1 MENYFKLDFNNTSYL
16 VNSLLPKAQ
25 EQAYYEDYFDL
36 AKITSQSKVETRGG
50 RGQTILF
57 AKDNLNL
64 ILRSYKRGGLFGK
77 LVKDKFF
84 KFESHP
90 HRAFDEFRLLLKLKA
105 LNLPVPTPIIARQ
118 ATNLISVK
126 QQIVIERLVGFN
138 DLSYVLSNRN
148 LSEEEYIQIGKCIK
162 KFFEAG
168 VLHTDLNIRNI
179 LINDKL
185 EVYVIDFD
193 KCFLLEKLSDNKKQS
208 MLDRLKRSFNKELLK
223 KLDCQSEFN
232 EEYFNKLCNEALKSN

>member
-105 LNLPVPTPIIARQ
+105 LKLPIPTPIIARQ
-118 ATNLISVK
+118 ESNLISVK

-138 DLSYVLSNRN
+138 DLS
-148 LSEEEYIQIGKCIK
+148 
-162 KFFEAG
+162 
-168 VLHTDLNIRNI
+168 
-179 LINDKL
+179 
-185 EVYVIDFD
+185 
-193 KCFLLEKLSDNKKQS
+193 
-208 MLDRLKRSFNKELLK
+208 
-223 KLDCQSEFN
+223 
-232 EEYFNKLCNEALKSN
+232 

>member
-1 MENYFKLDFNNTSYL
+1 M
-16 VNSLLPKAQ
+16 
-25 EQAYYEDYFDL
+25 
-36 AKITSQSKVETRGG
+36 
-50 RGQTILF
+50 
-57 AKDNLNL
+57 
-64 ILRSYKRGGLFGK
+64 
-77 LVKDKFF
+77 
-84 KFESHP
+84 
-90 HRAFDEFRLLLKLKA
+90 LLKLKA

-118 ATNLISVK
+118 ETNLISVK

-148 LSEEEYIQIGKCIK
+148 LSEEEYLQIGKCIK